1 MKILTFETEQE
12 WLLARYG
19 RLTGSKVEDVVVK
32 RGTEQKIGYYRLIA
46 EQVVNPGVEDLEKP
60 IDRGHILEPEALDR
74 YEEMA
79 GVKLDRTKVLW
90 VRDDHD
96 NMAISP
102 DATLAGSNNTEAFE
116 AKCLSSA
123 NHIKAFITQQIP
135 KDYHYQMLQY
145 FVVNDALQKL
155 TFVFYDPRLRVR
167 DLFTIVITRA
177 DVLAELEELAVYERT
192 LLASVQAE
200 VDKLLTF

>member
-1 MKILTFETEQE
+1 MTFETTEE
-12 WLLARYG
+12 WLLARFK
-19 RLTGSKVEDVVVK
+19 RLTGSKVSDVVVK
-32 RGTEQKIGYYRLIA
+32 RGTGQKIGFYRLIA
-46 EQVVNPGVEDLEKP
+46 EHIVNPGIEDLEKP
-60 IDRGHILEPEALDR
+60 MDRGQTLEPEALDR

-90 VRDDHD
+90 VREDND

-102 DATLAGSNNTEAFE
+102 DATKAESNNTEAYE
-116 AKCLSSA
+116 VKCLSSA

-135 KDYHYQMLQY
+135 EEYHYQMLQY
-145 FVVNDALQKL
+145 FIVNDALEKL

-167 DLFTIVITRA
+167 DLFTITITRA
-177 DVLAELEELAVYERT
+177 EVLAELEELAIYERN
-192 LLASVQAE
+192 LLENVQAE

>member
-1 MKILTFETEQE
+1 MKILSFETEQE

-19 RLTGSKVEDVVVK
+19 RLTGSKVGDVVVK
-32 RGTEQKIGYYRLIA
+32 RGTGQKIGYYRLIA
-46 EQVVNPGVEDLEKP
+46 EQIVNPGVEDLEKP
-60 IDRGHILEPEALDR
+60 IDRGHSLEPEALDR

-79 GVKLDRTKVLW
+79 GVKLDRSKVLW

-123 NHIKAFITQQIP
+123 NHIKAYLTQEVP
-135 KDYHYQMLQY
+135 DDYHYQMLP
-145 FVVNDALQKL
+145 L
-155 TFVFYDPRLRVR
+155 
-167 DLFTIVITRA
+167 
-177 DVLAELEELAVYERT
+177 
-192 LLASVQAE
+192 S
-200 VDKLLTF
+200 